1 MGVRLSKTGQI
12 VQIVALLIILC
23 IGIINRDSIGAAL
36 NKPVNEDV
44 ILAAQ
49 QRSSNIL
56 NDKTVDSCVRLL
68 KSGDLVVRTGTGIS
82 SYMLCTMNQY
92 DKTYSHCGIVAIENG
107 YPFVYHS
114 IGGEDNPDARVRR
127 DSANFFFS
135 PYNNMGFGI
144 ARYDLNE
151 AGVNKLLQKA
161 RQYYIEKRKFDM
173 DFDLKTDDRLY
184 CAELVYKA
192 LLSATGDSTYVRPTR
207 VMGYTFVGVD
217 NLYLSPH
224 AKLICQ
230 IKFK

>member
-1 MGVRLSKTGQI
+1 KTWQI
-12 VQIVALLIILC
+12 VQITALLILLC
-23 IGIINRDSIGAAL
+23 IGIINRDAIGAAL
-36 NKPVNEDV
+36 TKPANADV

-49 QRSSNIL
+49 KRSNNNL
-56 NDKTVDSCVRLL
+56 NNKTVDSSVRLL
-68 KSGDLVVRTGTGIS
+68 RSGDLVVRTGTGVS

-151 AGVNKLLQKA
+151 AEVNKLLQKA
-161 RQYYIEKRKFDM
+161 RQYYIERRKFDM

-184 CAELVYKA
+184 CAELVY
-192 LLSATGDSTYVRPTR
+192 
-207 VMGYTFVGVD
+207 
-217 NLYLSPH
+217 
-224 AKLICQ
+224 
-230 IKFK
+230 